1 MVPSH
6 ITSQN
11 LPTIDKD
18 QLRHLEE
25 VREKGLPEKD
35 HLLLPQVPLGTPGAP
50 VAPSCPTGSALGS
63 HERARKL
70 PIWQQVA
77 NEKSTVFQ
85 NKKYVMAN
93 IFFFLVLHPF
103 QDYFSSYETGQ
114 SVGGEKMG
122 EPREKPP
129 GTPASRTCLVSHVT
143 SAGLEPTPETWTSL

>member
-50 VAPSCPTGSALGS
+50 VAPSGPTGSALGS

-93 IFFFLVLHPF
+93 IFF
-103 QDYFSSYETGQ
+103 SSP
-114 SVGGEKMG
+114 
-122 EPREKPP
+122 EPKAHR
-129 GTPASRTCLVSHVT
+129 
-143 SAGLEPTPETWTSL
+143 